1 MTQHPVVSW
10 HYLESITRVAA
21 SGRYLPAVDGCY
33 GADTAFLQQAAT
45 GQKQT
50 FGNRGLLPCFSIP
63 VRASL
68 NAVLTATNRKKA
80 VTL

>member
-1 MTQHPVVSW
+1 MEGWKAGFWPFTV
-10 HYLESITRVAA
+10 
-21 SGRYLPAVDGCY
+21 
-33 GADTAFLQQAAT
+33 QQAAI

-50 FGNRGLLPCFSIP
+50 FGNRGLLPCLSIP
-63 VRASL
+63 VRTSL